1 MNKRNAAKYPT
12 KYDIIIAQ
20 HFFLIRDFTNLALS
34 RFFFF
39 LLSVHWREHNKAL
52 TSHVTLSLG
61 HNIRT

>member
-34 RFFFF
+34 RFFFSS
-39 LLSVHWREHNKAL
+39 LRAL
-52 TSHVTLSLG
+52 EGT
-61 HNIRT
+61 